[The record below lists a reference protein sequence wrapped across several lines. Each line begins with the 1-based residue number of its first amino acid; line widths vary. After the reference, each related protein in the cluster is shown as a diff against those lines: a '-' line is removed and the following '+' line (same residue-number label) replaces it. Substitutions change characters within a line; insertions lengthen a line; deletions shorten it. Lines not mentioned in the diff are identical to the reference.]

1 MEAAIGKP
9 AFLEPAMYWN
19 RSELSR
25 RTGQSLLCCR
35 FALWAWKKKK
45 KDSQLMFVC
54 GKCFSVLGPYIVC
67 SKRNPYLPA
76 NQQQAFPFVTFWR
89 FCYSL
94 SWLLQNGY
102 CHSSTLG
109 HLRNNKRFLCNTV
122 HFSLIFH
129 LEINLK
135 KIWKYIY
142 AVSLWVPSVG

>member
-1 MEAAIGKP
+1 MHNGSSNRQACLSGARHVLEQIR
-9 AFLEPAMYWN
+9 AFKENWAEPA
-19 RSELSR
+19 
-25 RTGQSLLCCR
+25 LLQVC
-35 FALWAWKKKK
+35 FMSMEKKKK

-54 GKCFSVLGPYIVC
+54 GKCFSVLGPCIVC
-67 SKRNPYLPA
+67 SKRNPYLSA

-135 KIWKYIY
+135 KI
-142 AVSLWVPSVG
+142 